1 MELAAALRICLSGK
15 NIRLGLGARMLPS
28 VSEKI
33 EDFILDIF
41 ESQLFIEMPVEM
53 VL

>member
-1 MELAAALRICLSGK
+1 MALAAALCICLSGK
-15 NIRLGLGARMLPS
+15 KICLGLGARMLPN
-28 VSEKI
+28 VSEII
-33 EDFILDIF
+33 EDFILDIL